1 MRFLADDLTKGLN
14 DLHFL
19 LALGNG
25 AVNFFICWSFSK
37 AFHPGVA
44 IALTVFLIWS
54 DRIRS
59 DDPSLMFLVLG
70 AAGSIW
76 GMILGV
82 KSKAREDDR
91 LLELKRKAAEGTS
104 EPPSPK

>member
-1 MRFLADDLTKGLN
+1 MRFLADDLTRGLN

-19 LALGNG
+19 LSLGNG

-37 AFHPGVA
+37 ALHPGFAVA
-44 IALTVFLIWS
+44 FALFLIWS

-59 DDPSLMFLVLG
+59 EDPSLMFLVLG

-76 GMILGV
+76 GLVLGI

-104 EPPSPK
+104 EPPSRK